1 MNSFYVSMIFIGIIL
16 ILVSLI
22 WVAFEKKSSFSL
34 LNRMEEKKQDMVS
47 IISDAEQMIE
57 ELNKFSDYM
66 VMQMDAKNEELNANL
81 KKADEEINQ
90 LRGRI
95 AGQMIEVTETTEIIE
110 TKKTAEEVDLQLSKK
125 NVKKVKKEAAS
136 AKVVNGNTLEEVQ
149 NKAEQLDKQ
158 NSDLIIESEA
168 YEEIISDANQYKRQ
182 YSRKND
188 KIIPINSRYKEV
200 IRLSNDG
207 LNDTEIAKR
216 LNMGKGEIQ
225 LVMELNKL

>member
-57 ELNKFSDYM
+57 ELNKFSDYI
-66 VMQMDAKNEELNANL
+66 VTQMDVKNEELSDNL
-81 KKADEEINQ
+81 KKADEEISQ
-90 LRGRI
+90 LRERI
-95 AGQMIEVTETTEIIE
+95 AEQMAEVPQKTELPNENIKEVNTE
-110 TKKTAEEVDLQLSKK
+110 V
-125 NVKKVKKEAAS
+125 AS
-136 AKVVNGNTLEEVQ
+136 VMVVNGSSLEEVQ
-149 NKAEQLDKQ
+149 NKSEQFAMQK
-158 NSDLIIESEA
+158 SDLIIESVA
-168 YEEIISDANQYKRQ
+168 YEQRIPNNYQFKRQ
-182 YSRKND
+182 PIRKNE
-188 KIIPINSRYKEV
+188 KIIPINNRYKEV

-207 LNDTEIAKR
+207 FNDTEIAKK

-225 LVMELNKL
+225 LIMELNKT